1 MSETKGR
8 RRLSSIEFQTL
19 RSIGREPW
27 SEATGTIQWK
37 FHRKWVDLYREEHW
51 RYSSLIAKARDAAEE
66 LVSLGLVTRVSA
78 RRCCNDAACQ
88 TPIHDELHL
97 SESGTLLLAKANAV
111 PAERQ
116 SALPCPGLRAGQ
128 QPGQRVEATK
138 PSMSMGSSLEQKAA
152 KPAPSNRDRKYMKI
166 MNLTV
171 DRLHLA
177 LAAAALVA
185 SVAALAL
192 GYKASREKSASE
204 DIVGAAIYNGI
215 VQQQAFFSFTEHCHS
230 QLWSMSQAL
239 PESVRQNYPVLAP
252 LPLPRANPLSEDAL
266 AAKLLRTPGASAA
279 RFLLAEE
286 IQRFQEEAR
295 RGLKF
300 TAASTI
306 ERPAGGDAEQGGA
319 KQQ

>member
-1 MSETKGR
+1 MSEPVGR
-8 RRLSSIEFQTL
+8 RRLSPIEFQTL

-27 SEATGTIQWK
+27 SEADGTIQWK

-51 RYSSLIAKARDAAEE
+51 RNSSLIAKARDAAEE

-78 RRCCNDAACQ
+78 RRCCNDATCQ

-97 SESGTLLLAKANAV
+97 SESGTLLLAKANAA
-111 PAERQ
+111 PAKRL
-116 SALPCPGLRAGQ
+116 SAKALSGLNVGQ
-128 QPGQRVEATK
+128 QPRQCVKGST
-138 PSMSMGSSLEQKAA
+138 PSMTMGSSLQPKLA
-152 KPAPSNRDRKYMKI
+152 KPAPTKRDRKCMKI

-185 SVAALAL
+185 SVAALAQ